1 MTMLYVFLAT
11 LVASV
16 LVTAYLIYYSFK
28 DAKKQSDEDQLFND
42 LYTDSLAKE
51 LETQKKLEDKYY
63 SNIEDVVEFE
73 VAEIPEPVVVAK
85 KKVAKKKAAKKKSPK
100 KTSKKR
106 TANRVVKDEEV

>member
-1 MTMLYVFLAT
+1 MTMLNIFLAT
-11 LVASV
+11 LVVSV

-51 LETQKKLEDKYY
+51 IETQKKLEDKYY
-63 SNIEDVVEFE
+63 SNIEDAVEFE
-73 VAEIPEPVVVAK
+73 VVEIPEPVVAPK
-85 KKVAKKKAAKKKSPK
+85 KAVKKKAAKKKSSK

-106 TANRVVKDEEV
+106 TANKIVKDEEV